1 MCPAQHR
8 TYRACTAVFDSLR
21 AARHSTYCTRS
32 AVDILRAARHDID
45 CTCTTVYSLIAIFGQ
60 HSAYRACTAV
70 VDLLPA
76 GRHSA
81 YRTIAA
87 AGDSQTAA
95 VHINYRTAAAAGD
108 SQTAA
113 VHINYRTAAAVDIL
127 IAARHSADRAS
138 TAAADILLTAR
149 HRTDRAAL
157 PSSYSLTITIHH
169 IGYAGVTV
177 IISRFGPGKYCSVH
191 HVCQLGQHGV
201 VQRLGLAAQRL
212 RHNTHLL
219 LCRRQYCQR
228 GNSVDQVHAHDYRCQ
243 ELLGLLFAADTLTR
257 FCFRIQR
264 HKLPPQLYTRNV
276 LPGH

>member
-1 MCPAQHR
+1 MYPAQHR

-113 VHINYRTAAAVDIL
+113 
-127 IAARHSADRAS
+127 RHSADRAS

-157 PSSYSLTITIHH
+157 PGSYSLTITIHH

-191 HVCQLGQHGV
+191 HVCQLGQHSV
-201 VQRLGLAAQRL
+201 VQRLGLAAYRL
-212 RHNTHLL
+212 RHNTQLL

-243 ELLGLLFAADTLTR
+243 ELLGLLFAAAALTR

-264 HKLPPQLYTRNV
+264 HKLPPPDVQTEYPACLRFYV
-276 LPGH
+276 FSFAFPLS